1 MSDSVSPPKTPKSAT
16 MKKRNIN
23 KEKARTSV
31 KYKNKKEDHCQ
42 METGEGIACKVQPAH
57 TENSTGESVDAKDK
71 ERDDLRENTQIEEDT
86 ASISNNK
93 GHNACNLGQ
102 NSREEVDDMVS
113 LKHLQHECGDDLKGN
128 TSGVEDKARPV
139 DTKDNNREII
149 NSKDKEGN
157 DLIESMQTVADT
169 ESPIKNEEKM

>member
-42 METGEGIACKVQPAH
+42 METREGIACKAPPAH
-57 TENSTGESVDAKDK
+57 TEKSTGESVDAKDK

-86 ASISNNK
+86 ASISNNE
-93 GHNACNLGQ
+93 GNNAGNLCQ
-102 NSREEVDDMVS
+102 NSRDEVDDMVS
-113 LKHLQHECGDDLKGN
+113 HKNLQHECGDDLKGN
-128 TSGVEDKARPV
+128 TSGVEDKVRPV
-139 DTKDNNREII
+139 HTKDNNREII